1 MKLIRNNRKL
11 LLVVASCLLLMALPI
26 VSSAQGRGRGLGI
39 GLGRGRNQS
48 WKCGKFVNCHDARNG
63 RWDGRGPR
71 HRIGIFN
78 PNGVFVSN
86 TRRHRRFRNFDNE
99 DRFRGRRFGIRSR
112 NFDNNDLFRQ
122 DRFRMRDRD
131 FGNSGFSRMRGLG
144 RRGR

>member
-63 RWDGRGPR
+63 RLDGRGPR
-71 HRIGIFN
+71 RSIFN

-99 DRFRGRRFGIRSR
+99 NRFRERRFGIRSR